1 MVPGECIQM
10 KINFE
15 PHCKPYIKTNSGW
28 IMYLNVHLKILSNN
42 MDKHFND
49 RSGDSLIGF

>member
-28 IMYLNVHLKILSNN
+28 IIYLNAHLKILSNN